1 MDKILID
8 GVYFIFVVRKSICTK
23 FYRKPVLRKLMSA
36 KISVS
41 MTVFENIRELFA
53 NISQVFT
60 QGKTPNKTTMMGIFY

>member
-23 FYRKPVLRKLMSA
+23 LYREPVLRKLMSA

-41 MTVFENIRELFA
+41 MTVFENRELFA
-53 NISQVFT
+53 NIAQVFT